1 MTHFTC
7 KRFLSATVLLCA
19 AGITQADEPPVAPST
34 VNGWTETELAVF
46 TEQCT
51 LAILLPAQRKYAE
64 ASEHSNEP
72 SPKPFPEAL
81 LRASIEPMCGCIGQR
96 VAEAK
101 SLDAF
106 VSEGL
111 DFALPFIEEAK
122 AGGRCKLEGVLGEM
136 QSRRQSR

>member
-1 MTHFTC
+1 MMYFTC
-7 KRFLSATVLLCA
+7 RRFLSATVLVCV
-19 AGITQADEPPVAPST
+19 AGIAQADESPAAPSAG
-34 VNGWTETELAVF
+34 NGWTQTELAVF
-46 TEQCT
+46 TEHCT

-64 ASEHSNEP
+64 ASERSKVP

-101 SLDAF
+101 SLDEIA
-106 VSEGL
+106 SEGL
-111 DFALPFIEEAK
+111 EFALPFIEEAK

-136 QSRRQSR
+136 LSRRQSR